1 MSSAADRGTSAMN
14 TGDANIIM
22 NQKRNVVVH
31 CLHNH
36 ADASGNICANVS
48 GKSNVLFKA
57 ANNHSIQSHN
67 KNTAGVGNT
76 LSITGVTY
84 SLTGVA
90 YVMREYDGK
99 KGDSGN
105 LLVLGAGQGEMD
117 YAGYA
122 IECGN
127 ANVKVKFTGTTEG
140 HVTLKMNKGE
150 AFKDPDTQRLE
161 AYQRGSF

>member
-1 MSSAADRGTSAMN
+1 MSSATDRGTSVMSA
-14 TGDANIIM
+14 GDANIVM

-31 CLHNH
+31 CLHHN

-48 GKSNVLFKA
+48 GRSNVLFKA
-57 ANNHSIQSHN
+57 ANNHSIQLFN
-67 KNTAGVGNT
+67 KNTSGFGNT
-76 LSITGVTY
+76 LAITGVTY

-90 YVMREYDGK
+90 TVMREYDGK

-105 LLVLGAGQGEMD
+105 LLVLGTGQGNFD

-127 ANVKVKFTGTTEG
+127 ANVKVNFASTTEG
-140 HVTLKMNKGE
+140 FVTLELSKGE
-150 AFKDPDTQRLE
+150 SFVDPDTQRLQ